1 MKNLPRPI
9 ARTQTSQATRNARLG
24 AVGNGIEVVGIKVV
38 GIKVVGNRIE
48 VVGNRLEVVGNR
60 FGLRA
65 VGIKAVGNRFDLNR
79 TDVVAINVTDQNQ
92 TTEPMLKRLSQTK
105 PLLHS
110 QATWVAEEPDA
121 GHRETHHALPPSK
134 PDPHVCLCRALPP
147 ALVPSIPTPQMQ
159 TKNPCRLPTR
169 TSAHFAS
176 IKRTTRQLSCCITTA
191 AVWHV
196 NMRTTCRSCKCATP
210 CHLG

>member
-9 ARTQTSQATRNARLG
+9 ARTRTSQATRNARPA

-38 GIKVVGNRIE
+38 GNRIE
-48 VVGNRLEVVGNR
+48 VVGINTVGNR
-60 FGLRA
+60 F
-65 VGIKAVGNRFDLNR
+65 GIKAVGNRFGIEAVGNRFEVVGNRFGMFGIEAVEKNR

-121 GHRETHHALPPSK
+121 GHRETHHAPPPSK
-134 PDPHVCLCRALPP
+134 PDTHVCLFRALPP
-147 ALVPSIPTPQMQ
+147 ALTPSIPTPQMQ
-159 TKNPCRLPTR
+159 TKNPCRLPIR
-169 TSAHFAS
+169 T
-176 IKRTTRQLSCCITTA
+176 
-191 AVWHV
+191 
-196 NMRTTCRSCKCATP
+196 
-210 CHLG
+210 

>member
-9 ARTQTSQATRNARLG
+9 ARTRTSQATRNARLG

-38 GIKVVGNRIE
+38 GNRFGIKVVGNGGFGIK

-60 FGLRA
+60 FG
-65 VGIKAVGNRFDLNR
+65 IKVVEKNR

>member
-1 MKNLPRPI
+1 MKNLTRPI
-9 ARTQTSQATRNARLG
+9 ARTRTSQTTRNARLG

-38 GIKVVGNRIE
+38 GNRFGIEVVGIKVVGN
-48 VVGNRLEVVGNR
+48 G
-60 FGLRA
+60 F
-65 VGIKAVGNRFDLNR
+65 GIKAVGNRFDLNR

>member
-1 MKNLPRPI
+1 MKNLTRPI
-9 ARTQTSQATRNARLG
+9 ARTRTSQTTRNARLG

-38 GIKVVGNRIE
+38 GNRFGIKVVGNGGFGIK

-60 FGLRA
+60 FGSK
-65 VGIKAVGNRFDLNR
+65 VVEKNR

>member
-9 ARTQTSQATRNARLG
+9 ARTRTSQATRNARPA
-24 AVGNGIEVVGIKVV
+24 AVGNGIEVV

-65 VGIKAVGNRFDLNR
+65 VGNGFGIKAVGNRFGIEAVGNRFEVVGNRFGMFGIEAVEKNR

-121 GHRETHHALPPSK
+121 GHRETHHAPPPSK
-134 PDPHVCLCRALPP
+134 PDTHVCLFRALPP
-147 ALVPSIPTPQMQ
+147 ALTPSIPTPQMQ
-159 TKNPCRLPTR
+159 TKNPCRLPIR
-169 TSAHFAS
+169 T
-176 IKRTTRQLSCCITTA
+176 
-191 AVWHV
+191 
-196 NMRTTCRSCKCATP
+196 
-210 CHLG
+210 

>member
-1 MKNLPRPI
+1 MKNLTRPI
-9 ARTQTSQATRNARLG
+9 VRTRTSQTTRNARLG

-38 GIKVVGNRIE
+38 GNRFGIKVVGNGGFGIK

-60 FGLRA
+60 FG
-65 VGIKAVGNRFDLNR
+65 IKVVEKNR

-147 ALVPSIPTPQMQ
+147 ALVPSIPTPQMHA
-159 TKNPCRLPTR
+159 KNPCRLPTR
-169 TSAHFAS
+169 T
-176 IKRTTRQLSCCITTA
+176 
-191 AVWHV
+191 
-196 NMRTTCRSCKCATP
+196 
-210 CHLG
+210 

>member
-1 MKNLPRPI
+1 MKNLTRPI
-9 ARTQTSQATRNARLG
+9 VRTRTSQTTRNARLG

-48 VVGNRLEVVGNR
+48 VVGIKVVGNR
-60 FGLRA
+60 FGIK
-65 VGIKAVGNRFDLNR
+65 VVKNGFGIKAVGNRFDLNR

-169 TSAHFAS
+169 T
-176 IKRTTRQLSCCITTA
+176 
-191 AVWHV
+191 
-196 NMRTTCRSCKCATP
+196 
-210 CHLG
+210 

>member
-1 MKNLPRPI
+1 MKNLTRPI
-9 ARTQTSQATRNARLG
+9 ARTRTSQTTRNARLG

-38 GIKVVGNRIE
+38 GNR
-48 VVGNRLEVVGNR
+48 NEVVGNR
-60 FGLRA
+60 FGIKVVKNGFGIKVVGNRF
-65 VGIKAVGNRFDLNR
+65 GIKAVGNRFRIEAVEKNR

-169 TSAHFAS
+169 T
-176 IKRTTRQLSCCITTA
+176 
-191 AVWHV
+191 
-196 NMRTTCRSCKCATP
+196 
-210 CHLG
+210 